1 MKLTTFAFAL
11 TSLLSVAASADEAL
25 VASAA
30 PQKTLGV
37 DAMAVVPVGDY
48 ARAVTLGIGALGRFE
63 APAGPGFIT
72 GRAGVIFHAMKSSSD
87 ASLTLVPLYAG
98 YRYPF
103 GTSGMYVAGE
113 IGLTLA
119 FGTVETQF
127 GEMSASDSE
136 IGFTLMAGWRKKSID
151 FRAGLFV
158 PDADDAVGLLAS
170 AGYDFAAF

>member
-1 MKLTTFAFAL
+1 MKLTTLAFAL
-11 TSLLSVAASADEAL
+11 TSLAAATATADEAIF
-25 VASAA
+25 AA
-30 PQKTLGV
+30 GPPQKTLGV
-37 DAMAVVPVGDY
+37 DAMAVLPVGDY
-48 ARAVTLGIGALGRFE
+48 AHAVTLGLGILGRFE

-72 GRAGVIFHAMKSSSD
+72 GRAGVIFHAMKTNAD
-87 ASLTLVPLYAG
+87 ASLTFVPLYAG
-98 YRYPF
+98 YRYPI
-103 GTSGMYVAGE
+103 GTGGAYVAGE
-113 IGLTLA
+113 VGLTLA

-136 IGFTLMAGWRKKSID
+136 IGFTLMAGWRKKSLD